1 MLAVVAWCAA
11 VPSRAAEPTGVVTL
25 LEGEA
30 VAIIGARVQA
40 VTPGLRVPAG
50 TMLETDAATG
60 ILRVEWPD
68 GSLLDL
74 GPATRAMLRPVVDRR
89 PVLVYLLQGWV
100 KQTQASAGAGQLS
113 PAFDVAPFSGV
124 LVSQVD
130 DTGAVVF
137 SEAGGETLVP
147 RRGGQPFTLKA
158 GQAGVATAAGPGQ
171 AQPRPPAGW
180 LARVP
185 RAFRDTIAP
194 RAAQFKGPPPAARF
208 KAAPGYATLRHWL
221 VAEAGVRREFP
232 QRFEELLA
240 DRAFRDAVAS
250 NLAQH
255 PEWETALRPPRPAA
269 TARRTGDHNTTPQEA
284 PR

>member
-1 MLAVVAWCAA
+1 VTLPAAHSTASPAPRALGRLLVAGVLAAA
-11 VPSRAAEPTGVVTL
+11 ALWGPVLVRAAEPTGVVTL

-30 VAIIGARVQA
+30 VAVIGARVQA
-40 VTPGLRVPAG
+40 VAPGLRVPAG
-50 TMLETDAATG
+50 TLLETDAGTG

-74 GPATRAMLRPVVDRR
+74 GPSTRAMLRPVVERK
-89 PVLVYLLQGWV
+89 PVLVYLLQGWA
-100 KQTQASAGAGQLS
+100 KQTQASAGPGQLS
-113 PAFDVAPFSGV
+113 PAFEVGSFSGV

-137 SEAGGETLVP
+137 SEAGGEALVP

-185 RAFRDTIAP
+185 RSFRDTIAP
-194 RAAQFKGPPPAARF
+194 RAAQFKGPPPPARF
-208 KAAPGYATLRHWL
+208 KPTPGYGALRHWL
-221 VAEAGVRREFP
+221 
-232 QRFEELLA
+232 
-240 DRAFRDAVAS
+240 
-250 NLAQH
+250 
-255 PEWETALRPPRPAA
+255 AA
-269 TARRTGDHNTTPQEA
+269 P
-284 PR
+284 